1 MQVESGSWGH
11 FDVKLAKHMQEGEI
25 PGQIFNQIVKDF
37 LTFIGI

>member
-1 MQVESGSWGH
+1 
-11 FDVKLAKHMQEGEI
+11 VKLAKHMQEGEI